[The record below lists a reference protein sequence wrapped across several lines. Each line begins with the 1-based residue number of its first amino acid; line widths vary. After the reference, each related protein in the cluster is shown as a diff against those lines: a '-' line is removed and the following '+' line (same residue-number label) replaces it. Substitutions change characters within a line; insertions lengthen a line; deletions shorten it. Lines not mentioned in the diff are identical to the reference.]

1 MVKKISEKEFRQE
14 TEKGICVVDFSAQW
28 CGPCHMM
35 EPVLEQISE
44 ELVGK
49 IRFFN
54 VDMDQ
59 NMSLAQEYMITNIP
73 ALLVLKDGKKEGM
86 LVGFMP
92 KEELKKELEV
102 YLA

>member
-1 MVKKISEKEFRQE
+1 
-14 TEKGICVVDFSAQW
+14 
-28 CGPCHMM
+28 
-35 EPVLEQISE
+35 
-44 ELVGK
+44 
-49 IRFFN
+49 
-54 VDMDQ
+54 
-59 NMSLAQEYMITNIP
+59 MSLAQEYMITNIP

>member
-44 ELVGK
+44 ELVVK

-54 VDMDQ
+54 VDVDQ

-73 ALLVLKDGKKEGM
+73 ALLVLKDGKKERM

>member
-35 EPVLEQISE
+35 VLEQISE

-54 VDMDQ
+54 VDVDQ

-86 LVGFMP
+86 LVGFMR

>member
-14 TEKGICVVDFSAQW
+14 TESVVDFSAQW

-54 VDMDQ
+54 VDVDQ

-86 LVGFMP
+86 LVGFMR

>member
-44 ELVGK
+44 ERSAFLMSMW
-49 IRFFN
+49 IR
-54 VDMDQ
+54 
-59 NMSLAQEYMITNIP
+59 I
-73 ALLVLKDGKKEGM
+73 
-86 LVGFMP
+86 
-92 KEELKKELEV
+92 
-102 YLA
+102 

>member
-1 MVKKISEKEFRQE
+1 M
-14 TEKGICVVDFSAQW
+14 
-28 CGPCHMM
+28 
-35 EPVLEQISE
+35 EQISE

-54 VDMDQ
+54 VDVDQ